1 MSLKTWL
8 KGLIKPESEETPSE
22 KKKKKENHVQLST
35 LEDCF
40 SAALATAELYPS
52 NKTKINEFRWRA
64 PDNTVRGYKVISFCD
79 TKLDGTPAECH
90 IFKIVK
96 KI

>member
-1 MSLKTWL
+1 MSLKTWV
-8 KGLIKPESEETPSE
+8 KGLINPESEEIPSE

-52 NKTKINEFRWRA
+52 NKTKINSYNYR
-64 PDNTVRGYKVISFCD
+64 DSTLRGYKVISFCD

-90 IFKIVK
+90 IFKITK